1 MINYFLILFTTLE
14 RKDKTKNIQK
24 IKLIIS
30 DDICATTWDK
40 NHDGFTDAGKDACQG
55 DSGGALICNRDGFA
69 TVVGVVS
76 RGNGCAY
83 KGEPGLYTST
93 FVTKDWIVETVK
105 TK

>member
-1 MINYFLILFTTLE
+1 VLLFTTLE
-14 RKDKTKNIQK
+14 KNENIQR
-24 IKLIIS
+24 INIIS

-40 NHDGFTDAGKDACQG
+40 DADGFTDAGKDACQG

-93 FVTKDWIVETVK
+93 FVTKDWIVETVN
-105 TK
+105 TQ